1 LIGEAGAKGS
11 PLHSN
16 RRVPFDYGN
25 HSNKRDEENV
35 MKTMKDNM
43 TDQTLCPVA
52 RAESVVGDRWTVL
65 ILREL
70 FMRMHRFEEIQAQTG
85 ATPQMIAARLKKLE
99 ADGVVARRVYN
110 KRPLRH
116 EYHLTDKGEAFY
128 PVILALRAWGE
139 TWCKSPR
146 EGRALNYTHRV
157 CGKPAGL
164 GPVCRSCGKPL
175 RREDLIAEQASKY
188 RREREARWEAF
199 KASR

>member
-1 LIGEAGAKGS
+1 M
-11 PLHSN
+11 N
-16 RRVPFDYGN
+16 
-25 HSNKRDEENV
+25 
-35 MKTMKDNM
+35 DN
-43 TDQTLCPVA
+43 TADQTLCPVS
-52 RAESVVGDRWTVL
+52 RAESIVGDRWTVL

-85 ATPQMIAARLKKLE
+85 ATPQMIAARLKQLE
-99 ADGVVARRVYN
+99 ANGLVKRHVYS

-116 EYHLTDKGEAFY
+116 EYHLTEKGESFH

-146 EGRALNYTHRV
+146 EGRAVNYTHLA

-164 GPVCRSCGKPL
+164 GPTCESCGKPL
-175 RREDLIAEQASKY
+175 RREDLVAEQAPKY
-188 RREREARWEAF
+188 RRERQARWETF